1 MDKIKNVDDILIKYI
16 NDNNI
21 NICLWWSNTIKYEN
35 YQYIITNS
43 MTKYIQHI
51 FFNWDPFLYNYI
63 KYNCYFW
70 ENIINEKNKI
80 YRIMDNVLS
89 CFETEINYFKDDI
102 KITYAQPGFD
112 MNISKYSYD
121 SNYLCDVSIV
131 CTNLYDNINEFP
143 DESTNITRY
152 SIVNKLYENRTKLKF
167 HIYGPE
173 KFKNIY
179 PGCIYM
185 NPG

>member
-1 MDKIKNVDDILIKYI
+1 MNDIDKKDEKHKII
-16 NDNNI
+16 NDRI
-21 NICLWWSNTIKYEN
+21 ELLVLPADDEIL
-35 YQYIITNS
+35 
-43 MTKYIQHI
+43 TKYIQHI

-70 ENIINEKNKI
+70 EDIINEKNKI

-121 SNYLCDVSIV
+121 SNYLCDVCFGAI
-131 CTNLYDNINEFP
+131 INY
-143 DESTNITRY
+143 I
-152 SIVNKLYENRTKLKF
+152 ILK
-167 HIYGPE
+167 ILL
-173 KFKNIY
+173 KW
-179 PGCIYM
+179 
-185 NPG
+185 